1 MIMKQIN
8 WLCRHSRFGK
18 IIMMIDVQV
27 QLSDFES
34 LIHLMTSFAGH
45 LAVFEVSVETLAE
58 KEEQSKD
65 SNVPKD
71 VVSNLVDHPS

>member
-1 MIMKQIN
+1 MVVPT
-8 WLCRHSRFGK
+8 LGK
-18 IIMMIDVQV
+18 MIMMIYVQV

-58 KEEQSKD
+58 KEERSKD

-71 VVSNLVDHPS
+71 VVSNLADQSS